1 MQGLVIK
8 STGSWY
14 EVELEDKS
22 LISARIRGKFRM
34 EGFKVTNPVAVGD
47 LVDME
52 KDKDDNYVIYTIHPR
67 KNYIIRRSVNLS
79 KQYHILAANVDQAVL
94 MVSAT
99 HPKTYSE
106 FIDRFLVTATAY
118 HIPGVIVINKTD
130 LYGVEGMAQLK
141 DWMEIYSAAGY
152 TCVATS
158 VVSGEGIEEVKAL
171 LANKIS
177 VVSGH
182 SGVGKSSLVNKIDPS
197 MNLKTAI
204 VSEMHEQGK
213 HTTTFAEMHPLV
225 LGGYI
230 IDTPGI
236 KGLGLAD
243 MKKEEVCKYFPE
255 FLKFADNCRF
265 NNCIHIKEPGC
276 AVKEAVIAKQIR
288 EERYNGY
295 LNIYHDDEE
304 IHYR

>member
-14 EVELEDKS
+14 EVQLENKT

-34 EGFKVTNPVAVGD
+34 EGFKVTNPVTVGD
-47 LVDME
+47 IVDLE
-52 KDKDDNYVIYTIHPR
+52 EDKENYVIHKIHPR
-67 KNYIIRRSVNLS
+67 KNYIIRKSVNLS
-79 KQYHILAANVDQAVL
+79 KQYHILAANLDQAVL

-118 HIPGVIVINKTD
+118 HIPGVIIINKTD
-130 LYGVEGMAQLK
+130 LYGAEEMEQLK
-141 DWMEIYSAAGY
+141 QWMEIYTAAGY
-152 TCVATS
+152 KCIAAS
-158 VVSGEGIEEVKAL
+158 VVSGEGIKEVEEL
-171 LANKIS
+171 LKHKIS

-182 SGVGKSSLVNKIDPS
+182 SGVGKSSLINKIDPRL
-197 MNLKTAI
+197 NLKTAI

-213 HTTTFAEMHPLV
+213 HTTTFAEMHPLAF
-225 LGGYI
+225 GGYI

-255 FLKFADNCRF
+255 FLPFAEHCRF
-265 NNCIHIKEPGC
+265 NNCVHIKEPGC
-276 AVKEAVIAKQIR
+276 AVKEAVITKKIR
-288 EERYNGY
+288 EERYNSY
-295 LNIYHDDEE
+295 LNIYHEDEQE
-304 IHYR
+304 NYR